1 MVERRKEAPVNPSKT
16 FRLIAVTMVVSALA
30 VLLTS
35 PAHAYWENDSS
46 APAAPA
52 PVAAP
57 SGGAEGTSYGTILAV
72 AGGTVVVLLLGA
84 GALLVA
90 TRHRRV
96 ALP

>member
-1 MVERRKEAPVNPSKT
+1 MSPSKT
-16 FRLIAVTMVVSALA
+16 LRLLAAMLVVTALA
-30 VLLTS
+30 VVLAS

-46 APAAPA
+46 APQAPA

-57 SGGAEGTSYGTILAV
+57 GSGDGTAYGTILAV

-84 GALLVA
+84 GAFLVA

-96 ALP
+96 ALS